1 MRDHPEHL
9 AEKNAL
15 KWLSEDDGE
24 TCESHFELARRCSGQ
39 TNAADPGFRIQG
51 TGVTCGQTSSDPLV
65 HRLSPSEA
73 DLVPSLASQEIASLS
88 LWRSQAY
95 RDYFQALEDAGGF
108 FYERWV
114 SHDQLQS
121 TLRYDR

>member
-1 MRDHPEHL
+1 M
-9 AEKNAL
+9 EKPVSRLSN
-15 KWLSEDDGE
+15 WLGAVPDGRAQL
-24 TCESHFELARRCSGQ
+24 TR
-39 TNAADPGFRIQG
+39 PGFRIQG
-51 TGVTCGQTSSDPLV
+51 TGVTCGQTSSGPLV

-95 RDYFQALEDAGGF
+95 RDYFQTLEDAGGF

-114 SHDQLQS
+114 SCR
-121 TLRYDR
+121 T